1 MLHDTLHTCGIKQ
14 LGTSQRKAWHSRH
27 QQSPGDQLAN
37 NLITEVPGTAQEVPG
52 TAQMS
57 PLRLYPISQILQSCR
72 Q

>member
-37 NLITEVPGTAQEVPG
+37 NLITEVPGTAQTSDFNPR
-52 TAQMS
+52 S
-57 PLRLYPISQILQSCR
+57 NPISQILQSCR